1 MRINYNVSAAIANKH
16 LLGIEGN
23 LSQSMERLSSGLKIN
38 HAKDNPAGMAIS
50 NKMQA
55 QINGLN
61 RASKNASDGISVIQ
75 IADGALNEVTSMLQ
89 RMRELSVQAANDA
102 TMTLE
107 DKQAIQDEIVS
118 LKDEINRVSTDTEYN
133 TKTLLD
139 GSLDTRVYTDH
150 ASRVQISD
158 QVEAG
163 TYSMTIKQAAT
174 QAEVSSGADF
184 NSADPIGAE
193 GVVSINGSKV
203 EISATDTYAEAYEK
217 IRKAAEVGEVKAERD
232 SATGNVTFTSTAY
245 GVDGKVSLV
254 FDDPDLAAA
263 LNLSDASGENSVI
276 EVEDPEDPENIT
288 WVYGKEE
295 TSVTTGE
302 TNVITPAGTN
312 IVFGKVQEDDGT
324 GTMVDT
330 DKIDMVGFTSSATV
344 TTEGNRVFITDI
356 GGISMSFLVEAG
368 YEDGATGTTPA
379 GNTVTYDGKLEF
391 EVTDIGTMTMHIGAN
406 MDQNMEV
413 RIPEVS
419 TESLFIDDLDV
430 TTVDGAGRAITRL
443 DSAIAYV
450 SDVRSRLGA
459 YENRL
464 EYSTESLDAFEENMT
479 GALSRLTD
487 VDMADEMTNYTHQNV
502 LNQAAISVLTQAN
515 DLPQQVLQILQ

>member
-38 HAKDNPAGMAIS
+38 HSKDNPAGMAIS

-75 IADGALNEVTSMLQ
+75 ISDGALNEVTSMLQ
-89 RMRELSVQAANDA
+89 RMRELSVQAASDA
-102 TMTLE
+102 TMSLE
-107 DKQAIQDEIVS
+107 DKQAIQDEIDS

-133 TKTLLD
+133 TKILLD

-158 QVEAG
+158 QVEVG
-163 TYSMTIKQAAT
+163 TYRMNIKQAAT
-174 QAEVSSGADF
+174 QAEVSSQVDF
-184 NSADPIGAE
+184 NSANPIGAE
-193 GVVSINGSKV
+193 GVISINGSKV
-203 EISATDTYAEAYEK
+203 EIYATDTYEEAYEK
-217 IRKAAEVGEVKAERD
+217 IREAAEIGEVTAERNGT
-232 SATGNVTFTSTAY
+232 TGNVTFKSTAY
-245 GVDGKVSLV
+245 GVDGKVSLA
-254 FDDPDLAAA
+254 FDNQDLAAA
-263 LNLSDASGENSVI
+263 LNLTDDSGVNSLVQDTETKQWI
-276 EVEDPEDPENIT
+276 
-288 WVYGKEE
+288 YGKAE
-295 TSVTTGE
+295 TDAATGK
-302 TNVITPAGTN
+302 TNIITPAGTN
-312 IVFGKVQEDDGT
+312 MEFGKVQDENGN
-324 GTMVDT
+324 MV
-330 DKIDMVGFTSSATV
+330 DMVGFTSSATV

-356 GGISMSFLVEAG
+356 GGVSMSFLVEAG
-368 YEDGATGTTPA
+368 YEDGATATTPA
-379 GNTVTYDGKLEF
+379 GTTVTYDGNLEF
-391 EVTDIGTMTMHIGAN
+391 EVTDIGTMILHIGAN
-406 MDQNMEV
+406 KDQNMVV

-430 TTVDGAGRAITRL
+430 TTVNGADRAMASL
-443 DSAIAYV
+443 DDAIAYV
-450 SDVRSRLGA
+450 SDVRSKLGA

-502 LNQAAISVLTQAN
+502 LNQAAISVMTQAN